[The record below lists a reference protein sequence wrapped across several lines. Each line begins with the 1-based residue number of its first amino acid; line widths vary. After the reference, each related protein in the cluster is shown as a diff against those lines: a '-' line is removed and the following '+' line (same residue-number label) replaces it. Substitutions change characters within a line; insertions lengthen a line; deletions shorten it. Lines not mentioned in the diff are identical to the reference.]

1 MLLKRIRMASFWG
14 ISQVCFE
21 LLSFGGR
28 EGNWIGELEL
38 ELGLGLDWEIEA
50 GN

>member
-21 LLSFGGR
+21 LLSLEGR
-28 EGNWIGELEL
+28 AIELVRWGWSLNWIG
-38 ELGLGLDWEIEA
+38 DWEIEA